1 MKKLT
6 LALALALSAGTAMA
20 ADETGQIEFTGFINP
35 GGTCPIDLVNP
46 GLGDVPWV
54 SLGTPNASKFEK
66 VGDTSE
72 EVAFALRVTP
82 GAGCVLPPTPKAT
95 VKFEPLHGIVGPGS
109 DLYGIRLGGS
119 AATGIGIAIKD
130 DTHTKITPN
139 TASKEYELYESSP
152 SDMLF
157 YANFESIA
165 DTVTDGLAQTQV
177 KFTVALP

>member
-6 LALALALSAGTAMA
+6 LAIALALSAGTAIA
-20 ADETGQIEFTGFINP
+20 APEEGQIEFTGFINP

-54 SLGTPNASKFEK
+54 SLGTPNANKFEK
-66 VGDTSE
+66 TGDTSE

-82 GAGCVLPPTPKAT
+82 GAGCVLPPNPTAT

-109 DLYGIRLGGS
+109 DLYGIRQGGS
-119 AATGIGIAIKD
+119 AATGVGIAIKD
-130 DTHTKITPN
+130 DTGTKITPN
-139 TASKEYELYESSP
+139 TDSKPYDLYQSSP
-152 SDMLF
+152 TDMLF
-157 YANFESIA
+157 YANYESIV
-165 DTVTDGLAQTQV
+165 DDVTHGLAQTFV

>member
-6 LALALALSAGTAMA
+6 LALALALSAGTAIA

-54 SLGTPNASKFEK
+54 SLGTPNANKFDK
-66 VGDTSE
+66 TGATSE

-82 GAGCVLPPTPKAT
+82 GGGCLLPTNPTAK
-95 VKFEPLHGIVGPGS
+95 VKFEPLHGIVGPGA
-109 DLYGIRLGGS
+109 DLYGIRQGGS
-119 AATGIGIAIKD
+119 AATGVGIAIKD
-130 DTHTKITPN
+130 DTHAKITPN
-139 TASKEYELYESSP
+139 TESKEYDLFQNSP
-152 SDMLF
+152 TDMLF
-157 YANFESIA
+157 YANYESIV